1 MKTILNGIVKE
12 NAIFV
17 LSLGLCSALAVTI
30 TVENAYLMGL
40 CVLIVLIFSNLV
52 ISLIKKLVPDNVRIP
67 VYIIIVGTFVV
78 VLELLLQKFIP
89 VLYSALGIYLPLIV
103 VNCIVLGRALSVASK
118 ENIGKSVLDGVGV
131 GLGYTFSITLIA
143 LIRELL
149 GNNTITIMNNISS
162 FTGIRIVFENV
173 INTSEIFPISIF
185 KTSAGAFITF
195 AVLLALFNKIKG
207 GKKR

>member
-17 LSLGLCSALAVTI
+17 LSLGLCSALAVTT

-149 GNNTITIMNNISS
+149 GRTGNFPPNRPGFPPPRPPFRPRDLQSS
-162 FTGIRIVFENV
+162 DY
-173 INTSEIFPISIF
+173 SIF
-185 KTSAGAFITF
+185 EDP
-195 AVLLALFNKIKG
+195 IKMYPNYNEQYF
-207 GKKR
+207 